1 MQNESLQENTGYWK
15 SVARLI
21 QLYNLLVPSHLEDH
35 LIAALS
41 ELLNPGPS
49 GHQPLP
55 GSFHKKDLQNR
66 ALYCLNFSK
75 QSAPLKFHSGSVF
88 WRHTKVLPLLHVS
101 LTYQVSKPDSR
112 GVPSKESWPT

>member
-1 MQNESLQENTGYWK
+1 MQQRVKFSQVTMGYRESSPPPVFILSASVARVKKPIFARKIKRHLKHFPMQNESLQENTGYWK

-55 GSFHKKDLQNR
+55 GSFHKKICRTGL
-66 ALYCLNFSK
+66 FI
-75 QSAPLKFHSGSVF
+75 V
-88 WRHTKVLPLLHVS
+88 
-101 LTYQVSKPDSR
+101 
-112 GVPSKESWPT
+112 